1 MDKTTRE
8 TPKKETT
15 KTSTSN
21 QPFVGIR
28 KRDGRVVPFDQDK
41 ITEAIFKALRA
52 SGVSDYEKA
61 KEISDK
67 VVSKLISMKLEKGM
81 PTVESVQDAVEAVLI
96 EAGYAKV
103 AKAYILYRQKRAEIR
118 EEKQKILEK
127 EEIDE
132 VDKRFDLNALRV
144 LRARYLKKNEQGR
157 VIESPAQLFERVA
170 THVLLPSLLYDQ
182 KVFVKKGKALPEEKF
197 DPVKSEN
204 KYAIGRF
211 KLNRFHLIALKRIF
225 DRANAAG
232 EVKISWKEFI
242 DLLSSGYF
250 DKYAPTLESFYE
262 LMVSRRFLPNTP
274 AIANFGNYLGMG
286 SACFVLG
293 IEDSIDSIMDT
304 LKSAAVIFK
313 AGGGVGYN
321 FSDLRPEGD
330 FVKSTGGT
338 ASGPLSFMTMFD
350 NMTDVVKQGGIRRGA
365 NMGILNINHP
375 DIEKFIT
382 AKEGNKAL
390 RNFNISVMVMP
401 DFWEALEKKKP
412 YPLVNPRTGE
422 TVRSVNPQ
430 TILDRLV
437 YQAWESAE
445 PGVLFH
451 DRINEYNPFL
461 KSLGPINSTNP
472 CGEVLLYPYESCNL
486 GSVNVWS
493 FVKEDGQKK
502 KYYDWE
508 ALGETVRAA
517 TRFLDNVIDINN
529 YPMPEIEKFSLSTR
543 KVGLG
548 VMGVGDLL
556 YELDLPYN
564 SAKGL
569 EFMEELMEFINYSSK
584 LESIELAK
592 ERGSFPLFKDTF
604 FPDGQLPF
612 SGYKNKERVK
622 RDWKGIINEIKENGL
637 RNSYTTVIA
646 PTGSISMIAGTSSGM
661 EPVFSLV
668 FEKNVS
674 VGSFYYVDPVFEERM
689 SEMGLLDDAMIREVV
704 SEGGSVQ
711 GIDYIPDRQK
721 KIFAT
726 AMDIDPKDHIR
737 ALAAFQK
744 WTDSSISKTI
754 NFPADATVDQMK
766 EGYLLA
772 YQLGCK
778 GSTVFRDSSIQN
790 QVLVAGTKTKEEKP
804 AKGGE
809 EELKQ
814 IEDVKAEGPVIYQTP
829 GADLQ
834 ATVINGISES
844 EITHDI
850 KFCPKCQTEL
860 INKEGCK
867 TCPNCGWGLCL

>member
-1 MDKTTRE
+1 
-8 TPKKETT
+8 
-15 KTSTSN
+15 
-21 QPFVGIR
+21 
-28 KRDGRVVPFDQDK
+28 
-41 ITEAIFKALRA
+41 
-52 SGVSDYEKA
+52 
-61 KEISDK
+61 
-67 VVSKLISMKLEKGM
+67 
-81 PTVESVQDAVEAVLI
+81 
-96 EAGYAKV
+96 
-103 AKAYILYRQKRAEIR
+103 
-118 EEKQKILEK
+118 
-127 EEIDE
+127 
-132 VDKRFDLNALRV
+132 
-144 LRARYLKKNEQGR
+144 
-157 VIESPAQLFERVA
+157 
-170 THVLLPSLLYDQ
+170 
-182 KVFVKKGKALPEEKF
+182 
-197 DPVKSEN
+197 
-204 KYAIGRF
+204 
-211 KLNRFHLIALKRIF
+211 
-225 DRANAAG
+225 
-232 EVKISWKEFI
+232 
-242 DLLSSGYF
+242 
-250 DKYAPTLESFYE
+250 
-262 LMVSRRFLPNTP
+262 
-274 AIANFGNYLGMG
+274 
-286 SACFVLG
+286 
-293 IEDSIDSIMDT
+293 
-304 LKSAAVIFK
+304 
-313 AGGGVGYN
+313 
-321 FSDLRPEGD
+321 
-330 FVKSTGGT
+330 
-338 ASGPLSFMTMFD
+338 
-350 NMTDVVKQGGIRRGA
+350 
-365 NMGILNINHP
+365 
-375 DIEKFIT
+375 
-382 AKEGNKAL
+382 
-390 RNFNISVMVMP
+390 
-401 DFWEALEKKKP
+401 
-412 YPLVNPRTGE
+412 
-422 TVRSVNPQ
+422 VRSVNPQ

-486 GSVNVWS
+486 GSVNVWA

-569 EFMEELMEFINYSSK
+569 EFMEELMEFINYNSK
-584 LESIELAK
+584 LESIDLAK

-612 SGYKNKERVK
+612 SGYKNKERAK
-622 RDWKGIINEIKENGL
+622 RDWKGIIKEIKENGL

-689 SEMGLLDDAMIREVV
+689 SEMGLLDDEMIREVA
-704 SEGGSVQ
+704 SENGSVQ
-711 GIDYIPDRQK
+711 GISYIPEKQK
-721 KIFAT
+721 KVFAT

-834 ATVINGISES
+834 ATVVNGISES